1 MLEMA
6 RAQIIDVAKGAG
18 GRKCWEG
25 ITEGDQEGMTLGMSG
40 GHCRGGE
47 GGSQGGSAAYL
58 WGRPLPLFWS
68 KF

>member
-1 MLEMA
+1 MLKMA

-25 ITEGDQEGMTLGMSG
+25 ITEGDQEGMALGMSG

-47 GGSQGGSAAYL
+47 GGESRGLSCVFVG
-58 WGRPLPLFWS
+58 
-68 KF
+68 